1 MQPAG
6 GTQSS
11 LASSLMRPTSANN
24 MAFSPITPTVRLPVQ
39 QMGNSPACLLFP
51 TMAADVTKRNRS
63 FDVYWGTTEHPWFR
77 LDCKPGA
84 VDHDML
90 ELWEVHNGEML
101 CAKCDMGGASSTV
114 HDGTLHWR
122 ITNQSLKANTRG
134 LAYRSTK
141 DNSKVRNAVASWGTT
156 VPGTENG
163 DGWLKVGEWYL
174 PMKVD
179 GHTTITQAEITD
191 AHKSAGLQIM
201 RADGM
206 PFASF
211 KQVTGGQWA
220 VYRHGGNQPIYTVSI
235 GTNNF
240 LMEAKLP
247 SGRRVAAVKREQVRL
262 ADDDMMLE
270 LCVEP
275 EVDPVIML
283 IGCVTV
289 LRQLP
294 AHQD

>member
-1 MQPAG
+1 
-6 GTQSS
+6 
-11 LASSLMRPTSANN
+11 
-24 MAFSPITPTVRLPVQ
+24 
-39 QMGNSPACLLFP
+39 
-51 TMAADVTKRNRS
+51 MAADVLKRNRS

-77 LDCKPGA
+77 LDCKSGA
-84 VDHDML
+84 VDHDTL
-90 ELWEVHNGEML
+90 ELYE
-101 CAKCDMGGASSTV
+101 V
-114 HDGTLHWR
+114 HDGAKLCARVDMNSAAATPSDGSLHWR
-122 ITNQSLKANTRG
+122 ITNQFLKANTRG

-156 VPGTENG
+156 VPGTESG

-179 GHTTITQAEITD
+179 GNTTITPVEMTD
-191 AHKSAGLQIM
+191 VHKSNGLQIM

-211 KQVTGGQWA
+211 RQTHGGQWA
-220 VYRHGGNQPIYTVSI
+220 AFRHGGSHPMYTVSI

-240 LMEAKLP
+240 LLEAKMP
-247 SGRRVAAVKREQVRL
+247 SGKRVAAVKREQVKLR
-262 ADDDMMLE
+262 DDEEMMLE

-275 EVDPVIML
+275 EADPVIML